1 MKGKEEIFFWN
12 RLFHKKKDELCIQEG
27 KKKALTTTV
36 LIMLIISTNGKI
48 EQERTVAATDLKI
61 PKTRSTTNTHTHKIG
76 TKDQWAPVMTVMM
89 MMMTRLSKKK
99 DQKVATGAPSI
110 SQDSIYI
117 AYIIVSEK
125 NVYIFFYTKT
135 MQYLVQTFRTCVS
148 LDELI

>member
-1 MKGKEEIFFWN
+1 
-12 RLFHKKKDELCIQEG
+12 
-27 KKKALTTTV
+27 
-36 LIMLIISTNGKI
+36 MLIISTNGKI

-125 NVYIFFYTKT
+125 NVYFSIRKQCSIWCRLLGRVCRWTN
-135 MQYLVQTFRTCVS
+135 
-148 LDELI
+148 